1 MGLRQW
7 SKSEAEYGRKVLGS
21 GLEGARSG
29 REAFLNGRPLNN
41 FLSESV
47 REALKPAAVGAC
59 IGFLSRYPGPGRR
72 HRSIGKGLGIGWL
85 FGVIGFGAGFAW
97 ASRSLT
103 AKMAGEAR
111 RNVGRVRDERWLEE
125 HPIDYA

>member
-1 MGLRQW
+1 MGLSEW
-7 SKSEAEYGRKVLGS
+7 SKSEVEYGRKLVGS

-29 REAFLNGRPLNN
+29 REAFLNGRPFTT

-47 REALKPAAVGAC
+47 VEALKPAALGAC
-59 IGFLSRYPGPGRR
+59 IGFLSAYPGKRNK
-72 HRSIGKGLGIGWL
+72 SIARVLGLGWL
-85 FGVIGFGAGFAW
+85 CGTIGFGAGFAW
-97 ASRSLT
+97 TSRRMT
-103 AKMAGEAR
+103 ARVAGEAW